1 MSGEIN
7 KKLEIGTDG
16 VAPRKTI
23 GSNSLASLGQ
33 ASVRPAAV
41 TMQSSWKFISTK
53 QVVTLQ
59 GNTLYQHAILATRE
73 QIDLT

>member
-1 MSGEIN
+1 MMGEIN

-23 GSNSLASLGQ
+23 GLNSLASLGQ
-33 ASVRPAAV
+33 ASVRPVAV